1 MKKTFLTFP
10 LIGMLTIGTLAGCGT
25 SEENTAQNGSDTNS
39 TSETKN
45 NAATNES
52 DTSNDLKQYARDDN
66 EQDDGMEDDF
76 DLVGTLES
84 EKDNE
89 LVMMIDKEKVTVK
102 KASSFKTDE
111 PDNTEVKGKLVKV
124 EVNAKNEEAESL
136 ELMPQAKAD
145 DNGVYD
151 KDQDGEYNVIG
162 TFVKEDDK
170 SLTVKVKSGEK
181 TYEKTADFE
190 HDDDSN
196 QDLKDKVV
204 RLEVTKDDKVESV
217 EMNTED
223 QNMK

>member
-170 SLTVKVKSGEK
+170 SLIVKVKSGEK

-223 QNMK
+223 QDMK

>member
-39 TSETKN
+39 TSETNN

-52 DTSNDLKQYARDDN
+52 ATSNDLKQYARDDN

-111 PDNTEVKGKLVKV
+111 PDNTEVKGKFVKV

-223 QNMK
+223 QDMK

>member
-217 EMNTED
+217 EMNRED

>member
-25 SEENTAQNGSDTNS
+25 SEENTTQNGSDANS
-39 TSETKN
+39 TSETNN

-52 DTSNDLKQYARDDN
+52 ATSNDLKQYARDDN
-66 EQDDGMEDDF
+66 EQDDSMEDDF

-89 LVMMIDKEKVTVK
+89 LVMMIDNEKVTVK
-102 KASSFKTDE
+102 KAASFKTDE
-111 PDNTEVKGKLVKV
+111 ADNTEVKGKLVNV
-124 EVNAKNEEAESL
+124 EVNAKSEEAESL

-151 KDQDGEYNVIG
+151 KEKDGEYNVIG
-162 TFVKEDDK
+162 TFVKEDNK
-170 SLTVKVKSGEK
+170 SLTVKVKNGEK

-217 EMNTED
+217 EMNMED
-223 QNMK
+223 QDMK

>member
-25 SEENTAQNGSDTNS
+25 SEENTTQNGSDTNS
-39 TSETKN
+39 TSETNN

-52 DTSNDLKQYARDDN
+52 ATSNDLKQYARDDN
-66 EQDDGMEDDF
+66 EQDDGTEDDF

-89 LVMMIDKEKVTVK
+89 LVMMIDNEKVTVK

-151 KDQDGEYNVIG
+151 KEKDGEYNVIG

-223 QNMK
+223 QDTK